1 MTHNDT
7 AFTLQEAA
15 EAREAFSLWQG
26 KTYEEVDEYTLRKR
40 KSELYSLVRQVIKN
54 ELDPSQQEFVRLYWF
69 EGKTLNEISGIMGL
83 DKSTLSR
90 KEKKINSI
98 IYDKLKYAMEYRY
111 GKSFDE
117 TTRLVIKSR
126 SPACC
131 PFDAQSISQRLR
143 NLRLIQSLEQAD
155 IAAATGIS
163 KSRIELI
170 EKEGHK
176 ATVDEIARLA
186 KLYNTTSDYIIFGIK
201 SPKGGIYNENKP

>member
-1 MTHNDT
+1 MTQHDT
-7 AFTLQEAA
+7 VFTRQEKADA
-15 EAREAFSLWQG
+15 KEAFSLWQS
-26 KTYEEVDEYTLRKR
+26 KIYEEIDEYALRKR
-40 KSELYSLVRQVIKN
+40 KAELYALIRKVIKN
-54 ELDPSQQEFVRLYWF
+54 ELDSSQQEFVRLYWY
-69 EGKTLNEISGIMGL
+69 EEKTLNEISEIMGL

-131 PFDAQSISQRLR
+131 PFDAKGISQRLR
-143 NLRLIQSLEQAD
+143 NLRLIQSLDETD
-155 IAAATGIS
+155 IAMATGIS

-176 ATVDEIARLA
+176 TTADEIARLA
-186 KLYNTTSDYIIFGIK
+186 KLYGTTSDYIIFGIN
-201 SPKGGIYNENKP
+201 SNVQRRNV